1 MIFSDGCHR
10 GRRMQSI
17 PLCSGFLVLAAW
29 LMMTG
34 SGIAFDQP
42 PSTGPVR
49 ELRVGA
55 LAHDVDGL
63 WSGDAKEAGPDFCLE
78 VLFNRRLFDLLS
90 ATAYPDAGASLN
102 TRGDTSKIYG
112 DFCSSG
118 SRHRQFSFQR
128 GSAWF
133 CTMAS
138 GIRIQPA
145 VNPWDRGCCSEFP
158 SKSAMSSAAI
168 IGSPLPLTMC
178 PMPVWHPPTKAWTAW
193 GWSMDTVSKGLFILQ
208 LPLPDPAGVLSHFKS
223 TGPWFEPRF
232 TVGGWTL
239 PVNS

>member
-112 DFCSSG
+112 GFLLQWEPAPAVFFSTGLGLVLHDGERDTDSASRKSLG
-118 SRHRQFSFQR
+118 SRVLFRSSHRNR
-128 GSAWF
+128 L
-133 CTMAS
+133 CH
-138 GIRIQPA
+138 QP
-145 VNPWDRGCCSEFP
+145 PSSDRPC
-158 SKSAMSSAAI
+158 
-168 IGSPLPLTMC
+168 L
-178 PMPVWHPPTKAWTAW
+178 
-193 GWSMDTVSKGLFILQ
+193 
-208 LPLPDPAGVLSHFKS
+208 
-223 TGPWFEPRF
+223 
-232 TVGGWTL
+232 
-239 PVNS
+239 